1 MKDCPENMGDG
12 YSNENLKTAI
22 SLTIQELSP
31 LVKASENR
39 MPVENLMAYAN
50 EIGKFYISYNVLHCV
65 FYMRIL
71 IKYILSLFK
80 QTFLIIQEAMILI
93 QSHSS

>member
-50 EIGKFYISYNVLHCV
+50 EIGKLLTALVSLPLLYFSSYYGHVRFHL
-65 FYMRIL
+65 
-71 IKYILSLFK
+71 
-80 QTFLIIQEAMILI
+80 
-93 QSHSS
+93 

>member
-1 MKDCPENMGDG
+1 MKDCAEDMGDD

-50 EIGKFYISYNVLHCV
+50 EIGKFCIVYYVLCDV
-65 FYMRIL
+65 F
-71 IKYILSLFK
+71 
-80 QTFLIIQEAMILI
+80 
-93 QSHSS
+93 

>member
-39 MPVENLMAYAN
+39 MPVENMMAYAN
-50 EIGKFYISYNVLHCV
+50 EIGKFKISYHVLHCV
-65 FYMRIL
+65 FHTY
-71 IKYILSLFK
+71 
-80 QTFLIIQEAMILI
+80 TD
-93 QSHSS
+93 

>member
-1 MKDCPENMGDG
+1 MKDCTENMGDG

-50 EIGKFYISYNVLHCV
+50 EIGKFQIANYVSHHV
-65 FYMRIL
+65 FYA
-71 IKYILSLFK
+71 YN
-80 QTFLIIQEAMILI
+80 AD
-93 QSHSS
+93 

>member
-1 MKDCPENMGDG
+1 MIKDCNENMGDG

-50 EIGKFYISYNVLHCV
+50 EIGKFCIVYYVSYNV
-65 FYMRIL
+65 FYN
-71 IKYILSLFK
+71 
-80 QTFLIIQEAMILI
+80 
-93 QSHSS
+93 

>member
-1 MKDCPENMGDG
+1 MGDG

-50 EIGKFYISYNVLHCV
+50 EIGRF
-65 FYMRIL
+65 
-71 IKYILSLFK
+71 
-80 QTFLIIQEAMILI
+80 
-93 QSHSS
+93 